1 MINQQLNT
9 GVITLIFSVIYQ
21 NQADKEEEKLAET
34 CARCSCGSTES
45 DLRYQQLEKIISENK
60 GKPGALIPVLHQA
73 QELFGYLAEDVQELV
88 ADGLEIPLSE
98 VYGVITFYSLFSTK
112 PRGEHTIGVCM
123 GTACYVKGAAAIL
136 KAIQTELGVGIDET
150 SEDGLFTLTV
160 TRCLGACGLAP
171 VITIGED
178 VYGRLTPDKI
188 PDILNKYR
196 NNNSK

>member
-1 MINQQLNT
+1 M
-9 GVITLIFSVIYQ
+9 GE
-21 NQADKEEEKLAET
+21 A
-34 CARCSCGSTES
+34 CRCSSGANDS
-45 DLRYQQLEKIISENK
+45 DLRYQQLQKIIAEHQ

-73 QELFGYLAEDVQELV
+73 QELFGYLAEDVQELI
-88 ADGLEIPLSE
+88 AEGLGIPLSE

-123 GTACYVKGAAAIL
+123 GTACYVKGAADIL
-136 KAIQTELGVGIDET
+136 KAIQTELKVGIDET

-171 VITIGED
+171 VITISED

-196 NNNSK
+196 QRNEK

>member
-1 MINQQLNT
+1 M
-9 GVITLIFSVIYQ
+9 GE
-21 NQADKEEEKLAET
+21 A
-34 CARCSCGSTES
+34 CRCCSCGSNES
-45 DLRYQQLEKIISENK
+45 DPRYERLQKIITEHQ

-88 ADGLEIPLSE
+88 AEGLGIPLSE

-112 PRGEHTIGVCM
+112 PRGENTIGVCM
-123 GTACYVKGAAAIL
+123 GTACYVKGAADIL
-136 KAIQTELGVGIDET
+136 KAIQTELGVEIDDT
-150 SEDGLFTLTV
+150 SKDGLFTLTV

-196 NNNSK
+196 NSNLK

>member
-1 MINQQLNT
+1 MGEACT
-9 GVITLIFSVIYQ
+9 H
-21 NQADKEEEKLAET
+21 
-34 CARCSCGSTES
+34 CSCNSNEP
-45 DLRYQQLEKIISENK
+45 DLRYQQLEKIIAEYK
-60 GKPGALIPVLHQA
+60 GKSGALIPVLHQA

-88 ADGLEIPLSE
+88 AEGLGIPLSE

-123 GTACYVKGAAAIL
+123 GTACYVKGAADIL
-136 KAIQTELGVGIDET
+136 KAIQTGLGVEIGDT
-150 SEDGLFTLTV
+150 SADGLFTLTV

-196 NNNSK
+196 NDNPQ

>member
-1 MINQQLNT
+1 M
-9 GVITLIFSVIYQ
+9 GE
-21 NQADKEEEKLAET
+21 A
-34 CARCSCGSTES
+34 CRCCSCGSNES
-45 DLRYQQLEKIISENK
+45 DPRYERLQKIIAK
-60 GKPGALIPVLHQA
+60 HQGKPGALIPVLHQA

-88 ADGLEIPLSE
+88 AEGLGIPLSE

-112 PRGEHTIGVCM
+112 PRGENTIGVCM
-123 GTACYVKGAAAIL
+123 GTACYVKGAADIL
-136 KAIQTELGVGIDET
+136 KAIQTELGVEIDDT
-150 SEDGLFTLTV
+150 SKDGLFTLTV

-196 NNNSK
+196 NSNLK

>member
-1 MINQQLNT
+1 M
-9 GVITLIFSVIYQ
+9 GEACRS
-21 NQADKEEEKLAET
+21 
-34 CARCSCGSTES
+34 CSCASNES
-45 DLRYQQLEKIISENK
+45 DPRRERLQKIIAEHQ

-88 ADGLEIPLSE
+88 AEGLGIPLSE

-112 PRGEHTIGVCM
+112 PRGENTIGVCM
-123 GTACYVKGAAAIL
+123 GTACYVKGAADIL
-136 KAIQTELGVGIDET
+136 RAIQTELGVEIDDT
-150 SEDGLFTLTV
+150 SKDGLFTLTV

-196 NNNSK
+196 NSNLK

>member
-1 MINQQLNT
+1 M
-9 GVITLIFSVIYQ
+9 GEACRS
-21 NQADKEEEKLAET
+21 
-34 CARCSCGSTES
+34 CSCGSNES
-45 DLRYQQLEKIISENK
+45 DPRYERLQKIIAEHQ

-88 ADGLEIPLSE
+88 AEGLGIPLSE

-112 PRGEHTIGVCM
+112 PRGENTIGVCM
-123 GTACYVKGAAAIL
+123 GTACYVKGAADIL
-136 KAIQTELGVGIDET
+136 RAIQTELGVEIDDT
-150 SEDGLFTLTV
+150 SKDGLFTLTV

-196 NNNSK
+196 NSNLK